1 MTQLINKKLRKCCD
15 HCQSMLDKP
24 CAWLS
29 LGNEYCEE
37 IMEVNKEIDRLNNVI
52 NELEKYHIK
61 SMENLEN
68 TEDFKYVGI
77 NHIKILYEEHKRTL
91 DKLKELKEEQNG
103 QERQ

>member
-52 NELEKYHIK
+52 NELEKELNKDYETYICK
-61 SMENLEN
+61 N
-68 TEDFKYVGI
+68 K
-77 NHIKILYEEHKRTL
+77 NHLADDPQDDL
-91 DKLKELKEEQNG
+91 
-103 QERQ
+103 